1 MKNLGY
7 NKRRKNEKEG
17 FYRRARDEVINATR
31 QNVESNIQKAELPT
45 QRVYIISSE
54 TMYDMVTGEGDVES
68 QIIDEARLMRDI
80 LEIAEERLR
89 RIDSPDT
96 EPLEHSSIEERKIV
110 AANAAL
116 GALSLND
123 PASSS

>member
-7 NKRRKNEKEG
+7 NKRRKNEKEE
-17 FYRRARDEVINATR
+17 FYRKARDEVINATR
-31 QNVESNIQKAELPT
+31 QNVESNIEKAELPT

-68 QIIDEARLMRDI
+68 QIIDEARLIRDL
-80 LEIAEERLR
+80 LEIAEGRLR

-116 GALSLND
+116 GALGLKD

>member
-7 NKRRKNEKEG
+7 NKRRKNEKEE
-17 FYRRARDEVINATR
+17 FYRKARDEVIDATR
-31 QNVESNIQKAELPT
+31 QNVESNIEKAELPT

>member
-7 NKRRKNEKEG
+7 NKRRKNEKEE
-17 FYRRARDEVINATR
+17 FYRKARDEVINATR
-31 QNVESNIQKAELPT
+31 QNVESNIEKAELPT

-68 QIIDEARLMRDI
+68 QIIDEARLIRDL
-80 LEIAEERLR
+80 LEIAEGRLR

-96 EPLEHSSIEERKIV
+96 EPLEHSSIEERKIA

-116 GALSLND
+116 GALSLKD